1 VTPWTRRLLFGAVV
15 VLVPAL
21 AGCEAGFNAPTLA
34 FHPASTGQSTIVDGI
49 AIDNAFVLG
58 PQLNTVLPA
67 GGQAGVF
74 LSLAAPS
81 DEQLTSVSAPGT
93 ASSVRLVQ
101 GPVNLGANALVNL
114 DGPAPEIVLNGL
126 TSALSGGETVQ
137 LVLTFSNAG
146 AVTIQVPVEPNAYD
160 FATYSPPPPSP
171 TPTPTPK
178 HKAKAKASPTAAPT
192 GSVGASAT
200 ATPTASASPSVSP

>member
-1 VTPWTRRLLFGAVV
+1 MTPWTRRLLFGAVV

-137 LVLTFSNAG
+137 LVLNFSNAG
-146 AVTIQVPVEPNAYD
+146 SVTIQVPVEPNAYD
-160 FATYSPPPPSP
+160 FGSYSPPPP
-171 TPTPTPK
+171 TPTPTPSPK
-178 HKAKAKASPTAAPT
+178 HKAKPSPSASGT
-192 GSVGASAT
+192 GSVS
-200 ATPTASASPSVSP
+200 ATPTASPSVSP

>member
-1 VTPWTRRLLFGAVV
+1 VTRWTRRLLFGAVA

-21 AGCEAGFNAPTLA
+21 AGCEAGFNAPTLM
-34 FHPASTGQSTIVDGI
+34 FHPASTGQSTIIDGI

-67 GGQAGVF
+67 GGQAGLF
-74 LSLAAPS
+74 MSLSAPGN
-81 DEQLTSVSAPGT
+81 EQLTSISAPGT
-93 ASSVRLVQ
+93 ATSVRLIN

-137 LVLTFSNAG
+137 LVLNFASAG
-146 AVTIQVPVEPNAYD
+146 AVTILVPVEPNAYD

-171 TPTPTPK
+171 TPTPNPK
-178 HKAKAKASPTAAPT
+178 HKASPTATPS
-192 GSVGASAT
+192 GSVSASTT
-200 ATPTASASPSVSP
+200 ATPTASASPSTSP

>member
-1 VTPWTRRLLFGAVV
+1 MTRWTRRLLFGAVA

-21 AGCEAGFNAPTLA
+21 AGCEAGLNAPTLL
-34 FHPASTGQSTIVDGI
+34 FHPASTGQSTIIDGI

-58 PQLNTVLPA
+58 PQLNTALPA
-67 GGQAGVF
+67 GGQAGLF
-74 LSLAAPS
+74 MSLSAPGN
-81 DEQLTSVSAPGT
+81 EQLTSISAPGT
-93 ASSVRLVQ
+93 ATSVRLIN

-126 TSALSGGETVQ
+126 TSALSGGETVR
-137 LVLTFSNAG
+137 LVLNFASAG
-146 AVTIQVPVEPNAYD
+146 AVTILVPVEPNAYD

-171 TPTPTPK
+171 TPTPNPK
-178 HKAKAKASPTAAPT
+178 HKASPTATPS
-192 GSVGASAT
+192 GSAT

>member
-1 VTPWTRRLLFGAVV
+1 VTRWTRRLLFGAVA

-21 AGCEAGFNAPTLA
+21 AGCEAGFNAPTLM
-34 FHPASTGQSTIVDGI
+34 FHPASTGQSTIIDGI

-67 GGQAGVF
+67 GGQAGLF
-74 LSLAAPS
+74 MSLSAPGN
-81 DEQLTSVSAPGT
+81 EQLTSISAPGT
-93 ASSVRLVQ
+93 ATSVRLIN

-126 TSALSGGETVQ
+126 TSALSGGETVR
-137 LVLTFSNAG
+137 LVLNFASAG
-146 AVTIQVPVEPNAYD
+146 AVTILVPVEPNAYD

-171 TPTPTPK
+171 TPTPNPK
-178 HKAKAKASPTAAPT
+178 HKASPTATPS
-192 GSVGASAT
+192 GSVSASAT
-200 ATPTASASPSVSP
+200 ATPTASASPSTSP

>member
-1 VTPWTRRLLFGAVV
+1 MTRWTRRLLFGAVA

-21 AGCEAGFNAPTLA
+21 AGCEAGFNAPTLQY
-34 FHPASTGQSTIVDGI
+34 HPASTGQSTIIDGI

-67 GGQAGVF
+67 GGQAGLF
-74 LSLAAPS
+74 MSLSAPS
-81 DEQLTSVSAPGT
+81 GEQLTSVSAPGT
-93 ASSVRLVQ
+93 ATSVRLIN
-101 GPVNLGANALVNL
+101 GPVNLGPDALVNL

-126 TSALSGGETVQ
+126 TSALSGGETVR
-137 LVLTFSNAG
+137 LVLNFASAG
-146 AVTIQVPVEPNAYD
+146 AVTILVPVEPNAYD

-171 TPTPTPK
+171 TPTPNPK
-178 HKAKAKASPTAAPT
+178 HKASPTATPS
-192 GSVGASAT
+192 GSVSASAT

>member
-1 VTPWTRRLLFGAVV
+1 MTRWTRRLLFGAVA

-34 FHPASTGQSTIVDGI
+34 FHPASTGQSTIIDGI

-67 GGQAGVF
+67 GGQAGLF
-74 LSLAAPS
+74 MSLSAPS
-81 DEQLTSVSAPGT
+81 NEQLTSISAPGT
-93 ASSVRLVQ
+93 ATSVRLIQ

-126 TSALSGGETVQ
+126 TSALSGGETVR
-137 LVLTFSNAG
+137 LVLNFASAG
-146 AVTIQVPVEPNAYD
+146 AVTILVPVEPNAYD

-171 TPTPTPK
+171 TPSPNPK
-178 HKAKAKASPTAAPT
+178 HKAKASPTATPS
-192 GSVGASAT
+192 GSAT

>member
-1 VTPWTRRLLFGAVV
+1 MTRWTRRLLFGAVA

-21 AGCEAGFNAPTLA
+21 AGCEAGFNAPTLTY
-34 FHPASTGQSTIVDGI
+34 HPASTGQSTIVDGI

-67 GGQAGVF
+67 GGQAGLF
-74 LSLAAPS
+74 LSLSAPS

-93 ASSVRLVQ
+93 ASSVRLIN
-101 GPVNLGANALVNL
+101 GPVNLGANTLVSL
-114 DGPAPEIVLNGL
+114 DGPAPEIVLSGL
-126 TSALSGGETVQ
+126 TSPLSGGETVQ
-137 LVLTFSNAG
+137 LVLNFASAG
-146 AVTIQVPVEPNAYD
+146 AVAIQVPVEPNAYD

-171 TPTPTPK
+171 TPTPNPK
-178 HKAKAKASPTAAPT
+178 HKAKPSPTATPT
-192 GSVGASAT
+192 GSVG

>member
-1 VTPWTRRLLFGAVV
+1 MTRWTRRLLFGAVA

-21 AGCEAGFNAPTLA
+21 AGCEAGFNAPTLM
-34 FHPASTGQSTIVDGI
+34 FHPASTGQSTIIDGI

-67 GGQAGVF
+67 GGQAGLF
-74 LSLAAPS
+74 MSLSAPGN
-81 DEQLTSVSAPGT
+81 EQLTSISAPGT
-93 ASSVRLVQ
+93 ATSVRLIN

-126 TSALSGGETVQ
+126 TSALSGGETVR
-137 LVLTFSNAG
+137 LVLNFASAG
-146 AVTIQVPVEPNAYD
+146 AVTILVPVEPNAYD

-171 TPTPTPK
+171 TPTPNPK
-178 HKAKAKASPTAAPT
+178 HKASPTATPS
-192 GSVGASAT
+192 GSVSASAT
-200 ATPTASASPSVSP
+200 ATPTASASPSTSP

>member
-1 VTPWTRRLLFGAVV
+1 VTRWTRRLLFGAVA

-21 AGCEAGFNAPTLA
+21 AGCEAGFNAPTLM
-34 FHPASTGQSTIVDGI
+34 FHPASTGQSTIIDGI

-67 GGQAGVF
+67 GGQAGLF
-74 LSLAAPS
+74 MSLSAPGN
-81 DEQLTSVSAPGT
+81 EQLTSISAPGT
-93 ASSVRLVQ
+93 ATSVQLIN

-126 TSALSGGETVQ
+126 TSALSGGETVR
-137 LVLTFSNAG
+137 LVLNFASAG
-146 AVTIQVPVEPNAYD
+146 AVTILVPVEPNAYD

-171 TPTPTPK
+171 TPTPNPK
-178 HKAKAKASPTAAPT
+178 HKASPTATPS
-192 GSVGASAT
+192 GSVSASAT
-200 ATPTASASPSVSP
+200 ATPTASASPSTSP

>member
-1 VTPWTRRLLFGAVV
+1 VTRWTRRLLFGAVA

-21 AGCEAGFNAPTLA
+21 AGCEAGFNAPTLM
-34 FHPASTGQSTIVDGI
+34 FHPASTGQSTIIDGI

-67 GGQAGVF
+67 GGQAGLF
-74 LSLAAPS
+74 MSLSAPGN
-81 DEQLTSVSAPGT
+81 EQLTSISAPGT
-93 ASSVRLVQ
+93 ATSVRLIN

-126 TSALSGGETVQ
+126 TSALSGGETVR
-137 LVLTFSNAG
+137 LVLNFASAG
-146 AVTIQVPVEPNAYD
+146 AVTILVPVEPNAYD

-171 TPTPTPK
+171 TPTPNPK
-178 HKAKAKASPTAAPT
+178 HKASPTATPS
-192 GSVGASAT
+192 GSVSASTT
-200 ATPTASASPSVSP
+200 ATPTASASPSTSP

>member
-1 VTPWTRRLLFGAVV
+1 VTRWTRRLLFGAVA

-21 AGCEAGFNAPTLA
+21 AGCEAGFNAPTLM
-34 FHPASTGQSTIVDGI
+34 FHPASTGQSTIIDGI

-67 GGQAGVF
+67 GGQAGLF
-74 LSLAAPS
+74 MSLSAPGN
-81 DEQLTSVSAPGT
+81 EQLTSISAPGT
-93 ASSVRLVQ
+93 ATSVRLIN

-137 LVLTFSNAG
+137 LVLNFANAG
-146 AVTIQVPVEPNAYD
+146 AVTILVPVEPNAYD

-171 TPTPTPK
+171 TPTPNPK
-178 HKAKAKASPTAAPT
+178 HKASPTATPS
-192 GSVGASAT
+192 GSVSASAT
-200 ATPTASASPSVSP
+200 ATPTASASPSTSP

>member
-1 VTPWTRRLLFGAVV
+1 MTRWTRRLLFGAVA

-21 AGCEAGFNAPTLA
+21 AGCEAGFNAPTLM
-34 FHPASTGQSTIVDGI
+34 FHPASTGQSTIIDGI

-67 GGQAGVF
+67 GGQAGLF
-74 LSLAAPS
+74 MSLSAPGN
-81 DEQLTSVSAPGT
+81 EQLTSISAPGT
-93 ASSVRLVQ
+93 ATSVRLIN

-126 TSALSGGETVQ
+126 TSALSGGETVR
-137 LVLTFSNAG
+137 LVLNFASAG
-146 AVTIQVPVEPNAYD
+146 AVTILVPVEPNAYD

-171 TPTPTPK
+171 TPTPNPK
-178 HKAKAKASPTAAPT
+178 HKASPTATPS
-192 GSVGASAT
+192 GSVSASTT
-200 ATPTASASPSVSP
+200 ATPTASASPSTSP

>member
-1 VTPWTRRLLFGAVV
+1 VTRWTRRLLFGAVA

-21 AGCEAGFNAPTLA
+21 AGCEAGFNAPTLTY
-34 FHPASTGQSTIVDGI
+34 HPASTGQSTIVDGI

-67 GGQAGVF
+67 GGQAGLF
-74 LSLAAPS
+74 LSLSAPS

-93 ASSVRLVQ
+93 ASSVRLIN
-101 GPVNLGANALVNL
+101 GPVNLGANTLVSL
-114 DGPAPEIVLNGL
+114 DGPAPEIVLSGL
-126 TSALSGGETVQ
+126 TSPLSGGETVQ
-137 LVLTFSNAG
+137 LVLNFASAG
-146 AVTIQVPVEPNAYD
+146 AVAIQVPVEPNAYD

-171 TPTPTPK
+171 TPTPNPK
-178 HKAKAKASPTAAPT
+178 HKAKPSPTATPT
-192 GSVGASAT
+192 GSVG

>member
-1 VTPWTRRLLFGAVV
+1 MTRWTRRLLFGAVA

-21 AGCEAGFNAPTLA
+21 AGCEAGFNAPTLTY
-34 FHPASTGQSTIVDGI
+34 HPASTGQSTIVDGI

-67 GGQAGVF
+67 GGQAGLF
-74 LSLAAPS
+74 MSLSAPGN
-81 DEQLTSVSAPGT
+81 EQLTSISAPGT
-93 ASSVRLVQ
+93 ATSVRLIN

-126 TSALSGGETVQ
+126 TSALSGGETVR
-137 LVLTFSNAG
+137 LVLNFASAG
-146 AVTIQVPVEPNAYD
+146 AVTILVPVEPNAYD

-171 TPTPTPK
+171 TPTPNPK
-178 HKAKAKASPTAAPT
+178 HKASPTATPS
-192 GSVGASAT
+192 GSVSASAT
-200 ATPTASASPSVSP
+200 ATPTASASPSTSP